1 MTTPCPTSDP
11 ALGRILLALARQAI
25 ADKLGQTAPPIPPS
39 EPSIDARL
47 AERGA
52 SFVTLTLHGQLRGCI
67 GSLKPHRA
75 LRDDVIDNAIAA
87 GWRDPRFAPLS
98 LQEYPALEIEVSVLS
113 PFEFLDCKDEADC
126 LSKLR
131 PGVDGVILFDGCGRQ
146 ATFLPQV
153 WSQLPKPADFIA
165 ALKRKAGIDPRS
177 WGPAMMVATYTVDK
191 FHESGEPEQPAAS

>member
-1 MTTPCPTSDP
+1 MSSPCATDDP
-11 ALGRILLALARQAI
+11 ALGQMLLALARQTI
-25 ADKLGQTAPPIPPS
+25 ANQLGQPAPHLPAASPTVA
-39 EPSIDARL
+39 ARL

-52 SFVTLTLHGQLRGCI
+52 SFVTLTLRGQLRGCI
-67 GSLKPHRA
+67 GSLKPQRA

-98 LQEYPALEIEVSVLS
+98 AQEYPALEIEVSVLS

-126 LSKLR
+126 LSRLR

-153 WSQLPKPADFIA
+153 WSQLPEPADFIA
-165 ALKRKAGIDPRS
+165 ALKRKAGIDSRT

-191 FHESGEPEQPAAS
+191 FHEPDEPAQPAAS